1 MDESK
6 NNGLEAEWIE
16 NRKQQEHA
24 TQREVWN
31 CWSAHWDGVILTLS
45 SLSLNQSRD
54 KTYAKQA

>member
-31 CWSAHWDGVILTLS
+31 RWPGHQRVLCTLGRCDPDA
-45 SLSLNQSRD
+45 LVPFAQSI
-54 KTYAKQA
+54 QG